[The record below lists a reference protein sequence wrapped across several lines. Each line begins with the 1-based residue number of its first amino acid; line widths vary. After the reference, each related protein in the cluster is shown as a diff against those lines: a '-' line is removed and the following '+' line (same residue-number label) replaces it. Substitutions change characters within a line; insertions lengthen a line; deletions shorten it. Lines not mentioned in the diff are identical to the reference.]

1 MPMVVVATAEWPKQ
15 GAKLLEKEKKIG
27 GSHWS
32 KYCELERD

>member
-27 GSHWS
+27 GKS
-32 KYCELERD
+32 LEQIL